1 MTAELL
7 NQYSESCKDA
17 VKSSSTKLG
26 KTFENLFLLTWI
38 LNWSAAHQRLVWHL
52 DIKMWAFLSHRTHLL
67 IAVALLDGIVL
78 FPFSLC
84 KGIID
89 GEGEKGK
96 QPAIHV
102 GFPINLIG

>member
-1 MTAELL
+1 MAAELL
-7 NQYSESCKDA
+7 NQYTESCKDA
-17 VKSSSTKLG
+17 VKSSCAKLG
-26 KTFENLFLLTWI
+26 KTFEDLLLLTWI

-67 IAVALLDGIVL
+67 IVVAPLYGIVL

-89 GEGEKGK
+89 GEGEKGNE
-96 QPAIHV
+96 PAIHI

>member
-7 NQYSESCKDA
+7 NQYLESCKDA
-17 VKSSSTKLG
+17 IKSSSAKLG

-38 LNWSAAHQRLVWHL
+38 LNWSAAHQKLVWSL
-52 DIKMWAFLSHRTHLL
+52 DIKIWVFLSHRTHLL
-67 IAVALLDGIVL
+67 IAVALLYGIVL
-78 FPFSLC
+78 LPFSLC

-89 GEGEKGK
+89 GEGEKRK
-96 QPAIHV
+96 ESAIHV

>member
-7 NQYSESCKDA
+7 NHYTEICRVA
-17 VKSSSTKLG
+17 IKSSSAKLG
-26 KTFENLFLLTWI
+26 KTFENPLLITWI
-38 LNWSAAHQRLVWHL
+38 LSWSATHQKLVWSF
-52 DIKMWAFLSHRTHLL
+52 DIKMWVFLSHRTHLL
-67 IAVALLDGIVL
+67 IVVAPLYGIVL

-89 GEGEKGK
+89 GEGEKGNES
-96 QPAIHV
+96 AIHI

>member
-1 MTAELL
+1 MTAEPLDP
-7 NQYSESCKDA
+7 YTEICRDA
-17 VKSSSTKLG
+17 AKSSCAKLG

-38 LNWSAAHQRLVWHL
+38 LNWSV
-52 DIKMWAFLSHRTHLL
+52 DIKIWVFLSHRTHLL
-67 IAVALLDGIVL
+67 IAVALLYGIVL
-78 FPFSLC
+78 LPFSLC

-96 QPAIHV
+96 EPAIHV

>member
-1 MTAELL
+1 MAAELL

-17 VKSSSTKLG
+17 VKSSCAKLG
-26 KTFENLFLLTWI
+26 KTFEDLLLLTWR

-89 GEGEKGK
+89 GEGEKRK
-96 QPAIHV
+96 ESAIHV